1 MEADLEET
9 RSDFK
14 LIVYYLRSTD
24 KRFCHHNKD
33 IAVSH
38 ESIASFLETVHLKE
52 ESFDKETTSE
62 KPDKQN
68 IMIEQDK
75 DGFIPVINKRKK
87 RNRRKNKKSKNRG
100 ILDNMFGNGKE
111 DNTSE
116 DSNSSTG
123 TEGDG
128 KTQHIPSDTDERG
141 QIFTR
146 PRHRHSL

>member
-1 MEADLEET
+1 
-9 RSDFK
+9 
-14 LIVYYLRSTD
+14 
-24 KRFCHHNKD
+24 
-33 IAVSH
+33 
-38 ESIASFLETVHLKE
+38 
-52 ESFDKETTSE
+52 
-62 KPDKQN
+62 
-68 IMIEQDK
+68 MIEQDK

-128 KTQHIPSDTDERG
+128 KTQHIPSDTDDKEMD
-141 QIFTR
+141 F
-146 PRHRHSL
+146 HKAKA